1 MQKTLVDK
9 LPIALPK
16 DIAPYLEGAKVY
28 DNSCNSE
35 AKVYFIE
42 REGGYFLKVASKCS
56 LQREALMTDYFYSK
70 GLGAE
75 VLFYDSN
82 ERDFLLTSRVK
93 GEDCTHESYLEN
105 PKKLCDRLAEELR
118 LLHQTDFS
126 DCPVKN
132 KMQEYFALAER
143 NFRTG
148 KYDKSNFPDSF
159 GYRSAD
165 EAYSTF
171 IKGKDDLNGSVL
183 LHGDYCLPNVIL
195 DDWHFSGFIDL
206 GGAGVGDRHVD
217 IFWGLWSLAF
227 NLKTD
232 RYRSRFIDAY
242 GKGLVDEEKLKII
255 GAIEVFG

>member
-1 MQKTLVDK
+1 
-9 LPIALPK
+9 
-16 DIAPYLEGAKVY
+16 
-28 DNSCNSE
+28 
-35 AKVYFIE
+35 
-42 REGGYFLKVASKCS
+42 
-56 LQREALMTDYFYSK
+56 
-70 GLGAE
+70 
-75 VLFYDSN
+75 
-82 ERDFLLTSRVK
+82 
-93 GEDCTHESYLEN
+93 
-105 PKKLCDRLAEELR
+105 
-118 LLHQTDFS
+118 
-126 DCPVKN
+126 
-132 KMQEYFALAER
+132 MQEYFALAEG

-148 KYDKSNFPDSF
+148 NYDKSNFPDSF

-171 IKGKDDLNGSVL
+171 INGKDALNGSVL

-242 GKGLVDEEKLKII
+242 GKDLVDEEKLKII